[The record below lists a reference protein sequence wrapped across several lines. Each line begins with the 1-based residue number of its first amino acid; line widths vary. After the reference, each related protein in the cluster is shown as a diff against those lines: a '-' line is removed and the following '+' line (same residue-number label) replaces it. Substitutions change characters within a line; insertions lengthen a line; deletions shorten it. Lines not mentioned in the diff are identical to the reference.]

1 MGWFQGLM
9 PKEETFVNLVADQ
22 DATLV
27 DASSA
32 LRRTIISAGGRH
44 IVHTLGSKITRLTS
58 IFTASLLG
66 IPGSTTQTISRAI
79 VGVGASRRVSAVRWN
94 VAKDIVIA
102 WVLTLPAAALVSAL
116 TFWVWGLFT

>member
-1 MGWFQGLM
+1 MQCFGV
-9 PKEETFVNLVADQ
+9 ETGA
-22 DATLV
+22 AT
-27 DASSA
+27 
-32 LRRTIISAGGRH
+32 
-44 IVHTLGSKITRLTS
+44 TL
-58 IFTASLLG
+58 FTASLLG